1 MSLFTSKINTANTI
15 IKFINLKNDQ
25 LLQTKTEV
33 ENATG
38 NDQQAEVSQKITS
51 IVNEFQSKQIQMKAL
66 IEELDALVRESKDDA
81 DAEPTELR
89 IKQNLFGSMMKTYQ
103 TAVMK
108 FQAIEGEIKTII
120 QTKIIR
126 SAEIVLGHSLKEEE
140 KAQVL
145 NEPQQVQMMYQN
157 KLTGA
162 AHVKLQNAVSD
173 LQDRHKDILNLE
185 KSILQVHNLIIE
197 LSQLVHLQGE
207 MIDNIV
213 DNLQTSKD
221 YVAKAEKDL
230 VKSKENMKKAR
241 KKKCIILIILIVVV
255 VVVVVVPVAVKTS

>member
-51 IVNEFQSKQIQMKAL
+51 IVNEFQSKHTQMKAL
-66 IEELDALVRESKDDA
+66 IEELDALVRESKD

-241 KKKCIILIILIVVV
+241 KKKCIILIILIVIV
-255 VVVVVVPVAVKTS
+255 VVVVVVPIAVKAS